1 MEGTDREMT
10 VNDLD
15 IRDISII
22 DSLPVHNFD
31 ESFTRVIL
39 NVGCGMGRIDWHLKN
54 MGYCVFSTDIEKA
67 DGFPE
72 ELDFYKSNIFDLS
85 SFPMKNPGVVI
96 CSQVLE
102 HLKDYK
108 QAVKNLLELAERRII
123 ITIPYD
129 RSFAS
134 PDHVNIWN
142 NDSVDEFYDM
152 CEPYS
157 VAISRIRT
165 KIKDIQLKQWCY
177 LIVVD
182 KTQIEGE

>member
-1 MEGTDREMT
+1 MEE
-10 VNDLD
+10 VNRTMKELD

-22 DSLPVHNFD
+22 DSLPVHGFD
-31 ESFTRVIL
+31 ESFTRVML
-39 NVGCGMGRIDWHLKN
+39 NVGCGEGRIDWHLKN
-54 MGYCVFSTDIEKA
+54 MKYCVFSTDIEKTE
-67 DGFPE
+67 GFPDD
-72 ELDFYKSNIFDLS
+72 LDFHKANIFDMS
-85 SFPMKNPGVVI
+85 TFPLQQADVVI

-108 QAVKNLLELAERRII
+108 IAVKNLLALAQTRVI

-134 PDHVNIWN
+134 PDHVNHWDYDN
-142 NDSVDEFYDM
+142 VYEFHDL

-165 KIKDIQLKQWCY
+165 KPKDIQLNQWCY

-182 KTQIEGE
+182 KRQQEGV